1 MKMKLEGDVIF
12 YENEKMK
19 RMVELHMIQKNQYSY
34 LGEREMEVCQHI
46 RKFMIDNHQ
55 ELMV

>member
-1 MKMKLEGDVIF
+1 MKIKFEGDIIF
-12 YENEKMK
+12 YENGKMK

-34 LGEREMEVCQHI
+34 LGEREMEVSQHI
-46 RKFMIDNHQ
+46 RKFMIDNHP

>member
-1 MKMKLEGDVIF
+1 MKIKLEGDIIY
-12 YENEKMK
+12 YEKEKMK

-34 LGEREMEVCQHI
+34 LGEREMEVCKNI
-46 RKFMIDNHQ
+46 RKFMMDNHP